1 MSDDDN
7 GRDQDDVEPRFVV
20 LHGADAL
27 LDTDDAEVF
36 VAFIPVQTERAVE
49 LLVDPIA
56 LFQRVPALAGFGIDQ
71 SWHVT
76 VNRVDAEEPVHNP
89 GPHHL
94 LTNGLVLKKKKHV
107 HCTVHR
113 SVRDPEKRQSQQQED
128 G

>member
-1 MSDDDN
+1 MSCSSIRSRSFSAYQHSPEEEKERRL
-7 GRDQDDVEPRFVV
+7 RD
-20 LHGADAL
+20 
-27 LDTDDAEVF
+27 
-36 VAFIPVQTERAVE
+36 
-49 LLVDPIA
+49 
-56 LFQRVPALAGFGIDQ
+56 LAGFGIDP

-113 SVRDPEKRQSQQQED
+113 SVRDPK
-128 G
+128 

>member
-7 GRDQDDVEPRFVV
+7 GRDADDGDASFVV

-36 VAFIPVQTERAVE
+36 VAFIPVQNERAVE

-56 LFQRVPALAGFGIDQ
+56 LFQRVPALAGFGIDH

-94 LTNGLVLKKKKHV
+94 LTNGLVLKEKKHV

-113 SVRDPEKRQSQQQED
+113 SVLDPKKQRSPQQD

>member
-7 GRDQDDVEPRFVV
+7 GRDRDDVETTFVV
-20 LHGADAL
+20 LHGADRL
-27 LDTDDAEVF
+27 LDTDEAEVF
-36 VAFIPVQTERAVE
+36 VAFIPVNDPKARQ
-49 LLVDPIA
+49 LLVDPIE
-56 LFQRVPALAGFGIDQ
+56 LFKHEEALAQFGIKENDG
-71 SWHVT
+71 WHVT

-113 SVRDPEKRQSQQQED
+113 SVLDPKK
-128 G
+128 

>member
-7 GRDQDDVEPRFVV
+7 GRDADDGDASFVV

-36 VAFIPVQTERAVE
+36 VAFIPVRNERAVQ

-56 LFQRVPALAGFGIDQ
+56 LFQKVPALAGFAIDKT
-71 SWHVT
+71 WRVT

-94 LTNGLVLKKKKHV
+94 LTSGLVLKDKKQV

-113 SVRDPEKRQSQQQED
+113 SVLDPKEK
-128 G
+128 